1 MVTRIPQATYFTVGL
16 LMLTTSTGII
26 DAASYIALDRVFTGN
41 MTGNVLF
48 IGFGL
53 VGVAGIPFLNNA
65 LALVGFI
72 LGAVIGA
79 RTNKRSVR
87 LGFER
92 AGGLVLVTSC
102 LITLGIS
109 IYWHFAPAVAG
120 VEQIAL
126 TTVLAG
132 LMGAQVASVKPIGN
146 SDITTV
152 VVTSTITNLARD
164 SRLAGHGQPRHIWM
178 RRLAAIASIGIGGAF
193 GALLVIHW
201 GGPSSLVLAA
211 LTSAAATTLLI
222 LGSRIHG
229 TSNLL

>member
-1 MVTRIPQATYFTVGL
+1 MVTRVSQSTYFTVGL
-16 LMLTTSTGII
+16 LLLTASTGII

-72 LGAVIGA
+72 CGAVLGA
-79 RTNKRSVR
+79 RTTKRSER

-92 AGGLVLVTSC
+92 SGGLVLVASS
-102 LITLGIS
+102 LITLSVS
-109 IYWHFAPAVAG
+109 IYWHFEPAVAG
-120 VEQIAL
+120 TEQIAL
-126 TTVLAG
+126 TTLLAG

-152 VVTSTITNLARD
+152 VVTSTITNLARE

-178 RRLAAIASIGIGGAF
+178 RRSAAIASIGIGGAL

-211 LTSAAATTLLI
+211 ATSAAATTLLI

-229 TSNLL
+229 TSNLV

>member
-1 MVTRIPQATYFTVGL
+1 MVTRVSQTTYFTVGL
-16 LMLTTSTGII
+16 LLLTASTGII

-53 VGVAGIPFLNNA
+53 AGVAGIPFLNNA

-72 LGAVIGA
+72 LGAVVGA

-87 LGFER
+87 IGFER
-92 AGGLVLVTSC
+92 SGGLVLVASS
-102 LITLGIS
+102 LMTLAIS
-109 IYWHFAPAVAG
+109 IYWHFVPAVAG
-120 VEQIAL
+120 VEQISI

-152 VVTSTITNLARD
+152 VVTSTITNLARE

-178 RRLAAIASIGIGGAF
+178 RRLAAIASIGIGGAL

-201 GGPSSLVLAA
+201 GGPSSLVLATI
-211 LTSAAATTLLI
+211 TSGTAATLLI

-229 TSNLL
+229 TSNLV

>member
-1 MVTRIPQATYFTVGL
+1 MVTRVPQATYFTVGL
-16 LMLTTSTGII
+16 LMLTASTGII

-53 VGVAGIPFLNNA
+53 IGVDGIPFVNNSFA
-65 LALVGFI
+65 LAGFI
-72 LGAVIGA
+72 VGAVLGA

-87 LGFER
+87 LGFELS
-92 AGGLVLVTSC
+92 GGLVLVVSS
-102 LITLGIS
+102 LITLAIA
-109 IYWHFAPAVAG
+109 IYWHATPGLAG
-120 VEQIAL
+120 AEQIAL

-132 LMGAQVASVKPIGN
+132 LMGAQVASVRPIGN

-178 RRLAAIASIGIGGAF
+178 RRLAAIASIGIGGAL
-193 GALLVIHW
+193 GALMVMHW
-201 GGPSSLVLAA
+201 GGPSCLVLAA
-211 LTSAAATTLLI
+211 VTSAIATTLLI

>member
-1 MVTRIPQATYFTVGL
+1 MVTRFSQASYFTVGL
-16 LMLTTSTGII
+16 LILTASTGII

-53 VGVAGIPFLNNA
+53 AHVDGIPFVNNSFA
-65 LALVGFI
+65 LAGFI
-72 LGAVIGA
+72 IGAILGA
-79 RTNKRSVR
+79 RTNKRSLR

-92 AGGLVLVTSC
+92 SGGLVLVASSV
-102 LITLGIS
+102 ITLAIS
-109 IYWHFAPAVAG
+109 IYWHFTPGLAG
-120 VEQIAL
+120 AEQIAL

-132 LMGAQVASVKPIGN
+132 LMGAQVAAVRPIGN

-178 RRLAAIASIGIGGAF
+178 RRAAAIASIGVGGAL
-193 GALLVIHW
+193 GALLVIHS
-201 GGPSSLVLAA
+201 GGPASLVLAA
-211 LTSAAATTLLI
+211 ATSAAATTLLI